1 MIRAANQEDSLSANP
16 RSIGRPGMAM
26 FDRTS
31 SGAHSS
37 PLKRTVLISHGEN
50 AGRIGR
56 TLREVALSGALRAE
70 RTPHF
75 ARSFLPSPE
84 M

>member
-1 MIRAANQEDSLSANP
+1 MLNRNSCSDFDP

-26 FDRTS
+26 FNRTS
-31 SGAHSS
+31 SGAHSR

-50 AGRIGR
+50 ARRSGRIR
-56 TLREVALSGALRAE
+56 REVALSGALRAE